1 MALADGRPFAGAL
14 AAAAVPYERVTTQ
27 QWTENTLPKIKAMNT
42 SLAIFFLPAVDAFL
56 AGRARTA
63 ARVAGIECLILVR
76 RYALAHNNALP
87 PDLATAAS
95 EAGLKAVP
103 TDPYSGQP
111 MRYKVIDDKPVVYS
125 VGPDRKND
133 GEAASPEEGKPPQDF
148 IYRIRE

>member
-1 MALADGRPFAGAL
+1 M
-14 AAAAVPYERVTTQ
+14 
-27 QWTENTLPKIKAMNT
+27 
-42 SLAIFFLPAVDAFL
+42 
-56 AGRARTA
+56 
-63 ARVAGIECLILVR
+63 AGIECLILVR
-76 RYALAHNNALP
+76 RDGAGPQQRAP